1 MYFYC
6 DCSLQRLKRSHS
18 GNQATLSAT
27 RGFQPVL
34 PSSRLSASVAQ
45 LRAFTQCSARLP
57 ARAEPWRRSQ
67 SVPGAFYQ
75 CTEDAGVFNEYVKHG
90 VMAE

>member
-6 DCSLQRLKRSHS
+6 DCSLRRLKRSHS
-18 GNQATLSAT
+18 GSP
-27 RGFQPVL
+27 RE
-34 PSSRLSASVAQ
+34 PSSHKRFSASVAQ
-45 LRAFTQCSARLP
+45 RRAFTQCCTVQRKASSP
-57 ARAEPWRRSQ
+57 CRAMASFP
-67 SVPGAFYQ
+67 VPGAFYQ